1 MQPDDLLD
9 RNEDDHLEDGPS
21 FDYRPRVRTENVLE
35 LLDVRRRGDAFEFI
49 IQPVDARNAPTEAP
63 ETVVIWPGMLD
74 VETVCQEAAMTAAAL
89 VGTLARVRAIVA
101 EHLVVAEAD
110 YRRWHAHAWRTRIAQ
125 GLDKNLDA
133 TKAYVT
139 DLPLFSEHKLRIA
152 RLEGAA
158 SLLSD
163 IVAAAQTRAVTI
175 KEIIR
180 MSGAPGFNPDT
191 GLPVAHP
198 PAVESPDLDM
208 GN

>member
-1 MQPDDLLD
+1 
-9 RNEDDHLEDGPS
+9 
-21 FDYRPRVRTENVLE
+21 
-35 LLDVRRRGDAFEFI
+35 
-49 IQPVDARNAPTEAP
+49 
-63 ETVVIWPGMLD
+63 
-74 VETVCQEAAMTAAAL
+74 MTAAAL

-191 GLPVAHP
+191 GLPVTHP